1 MISLIFSFQQLNAA
15 RSAFLPENEKEALI
29 SKIRAGWP
37 KENFAKEYPNEKTYR
52 HSLKE
57 EASAMRA
64 AIKVLDKQTGDAS
77 LQVIR
82 KLDKE
87 GLLEAFI
94 LLALPDAGI
103 ANDFPAYRKTNVEEL
118 RRYVK
123 QYVMTGGG
131 KP

>member
-1 MISLIFSFQQLNAA
+1 
-15 RSAFLPENEKEALI
+15 
-29 SKIRAGWP
+29 
-37 KENFAKEYPNEKTYR
+37 
-52 HSLKE
+52 
-57 EASAMRA
+57 MRA

-103 ANDFPAYRKTNVEEL
+103 ANDFTAYRKTNVEDL

-123 QYVMTGGG
+123 SYVMTGGG
-131 KP
+131 KQ